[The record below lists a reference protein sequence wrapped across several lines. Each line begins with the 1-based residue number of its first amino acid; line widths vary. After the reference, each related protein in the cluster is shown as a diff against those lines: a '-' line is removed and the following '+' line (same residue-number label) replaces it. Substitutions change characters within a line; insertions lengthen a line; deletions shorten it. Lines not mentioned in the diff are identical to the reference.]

1 MTPISNLLKLMVE
14 NKASDL
20 YITVGVEPMLR
31 INGVLSP
38 CVNEQLTDE
47 DAINLAKSVM
57 NEKEQKN
64 FEETN
69 EENLALD
76 YNELGRFRVNVF
88 KQKNQFMKIQKIL

>member
-38 CVNEQLTDE
+38 CVNEKLTDE

-64 FEETN
+64 FECEK
-69 EENLALD
+69 EKDDSA
-76 YNELGRFRVNVF
+76 
-88 KQKNQFMKIQKIL
+88 